1 MYKIE
6 DLQAQDFGEVGE
18 VVITK
23 DDTLFMKV
31 RLQGHGPYYGPWGS
45 IIQTSQLSMELPSFV
60 EEQVLI
66 LKDNDS
72 YLLYCKE

>member
-1 MYKIE
+1 MNSCPQVFGDDAEMYKIE

-31 RLQGHGPYYGPWGS
+31 RRSGLGP
-45 IIQTSQLSMELPSFV
+45 F
-60 EEQVLI
+60 
-66 LKDNDS
+66 
-72 YLLYCKE
+72 